1 MPRQAAGN
9 HPPSAIQA
17 QRRPYP
23 SLRLGI
29 SAAGSDARKTP
40 QFAGDHTARDH
51 PFPSRTRKLSLAGP
65 MVLHGR
71 LCGRLGDR
79 RQYSSKKAMPPG
91 RGLFCVCVT
100 LSPSL
105 DVPLLFSLP
114 ALIPEAC
121 KTPNTEP
128 RFWSQFDSRS
138 PDRPLVKRSPAD
150 GFVRDRVHAW
160 MRGNAAQLRTGCCGP
175 SADRTRGAH

>member
-1 MPRQAAGN
+1 MQIFGARLQIAFLWGPGETIRDKQMPRQAAGN

-17 QRRPYP
+17 QRRPDP

-105 DVPLLFSLP
+105 DETLLFSLP
-114 ALIPEAC
+114 ALIQAC
-121 KTPNTEP
+121 KTPTL
-128 RFWSQFDSRS
+128 SSAA
-138 PDRPLVKRSPAD
+138 PLPVAI
-150 GFVRDRVHAW
+150 
-160 MRGNAAQLRTGCCGP
+160 
-175 SADRTRGAH
+175 